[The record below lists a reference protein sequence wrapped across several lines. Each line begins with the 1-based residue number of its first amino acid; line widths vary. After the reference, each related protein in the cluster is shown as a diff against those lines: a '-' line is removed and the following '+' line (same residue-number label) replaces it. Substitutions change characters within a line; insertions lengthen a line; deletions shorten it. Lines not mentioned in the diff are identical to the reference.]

1 MGKIDELIKQLCPDG
16 VKFVKLGDFFDMF
29 KGMSKVSKKW
39 ADTGNC
45 KFIDYLNIYNNMTVD
60 VAKLQ
65 NATVATFKQNNL
77 KEGDI
82 LFTCASETPYE
93 CAISAVIREP
103 IAENTFLDDH
113 LNGIRVKREFKEMVL
128 PAFINYYFY
137 SVAFRK
143 SICKIVRGVTRF
155 YIVNKSFLNIM
166 IPLPPLAV
174 QEKIVEVLD
183 TFTGMIDNLQKELE
197 QRQKQFEYYREI
209 LFAKR
214 HSELKWEYIKNIA
227 LNCYAG
233 ATPST
238 KNKEYWEGGNIPWM
252 SSGEVHQGQVL
263 RVEGRITQKGYDH
276 CSTKMVP
283 RDSVVIALAGQGKT
297 RGTVAI
303 TRIELCTNQS
313 ICAIV
318 PDKTKVLPDYLYYY
332 LKGQY
337 FDLRRLSSGDGT
349 RGGLNLKMINNYGI
363 PIVSLGH
370 QREIVEILDTFEA
383 LISNIKQEIELRQKQ
398 YEYYREKLLTFE

>member
-1 MGKIDELIKQLCPDG
+1 MGKIEELIKQLCPDG

-45 KFIDYLNIYNNMTVD
+45 RFIDYLNIYNNMTVD
-60 VAKLQ
+60 VTKLQ
-65 NATVATFKQNNL
+65 NATVATFKQNKL

-113 LNGIRVKREFKEMVL
+113 LNGIRVKREFEEIVL

-174 QEKIVEVLD
+174 QKEIVEILD
-183 TFTGMIDNLQKELE
+183 TFTGMIDNLQKELDH
-197 QRQKQFEYYREI
+197 RQKQFEYYRNVLLCFENGEAEVNELNKIAEYSKSRIEASDLNKANYVSVENLLQNKEGKVDSACCPTEGRWTKFMPGDI
-209 LFAKR
+209 LVGNIR
-214 HSELKWEYIKNIA
+214 PYLKKIWYADCEGGTNGDVLDIRVTSDKVSSKYLFKVLSSDNFFEYDTQSS
-227 LNCYAG
+227 AG
-233 ATPST
+233 AKMPRGKKDIIMKYHIPVPSL
-238 KNKEYWEGGNIPWM
+238 E
-252 SSGEVHQGQVL
+252 
-263 RVEGRITQKGYDH
+263 TQ
-276 CSTKMVP
+276 
-283 RDSVVIALAGQGKT
+283 Q
-297 RGTVAI
+297 
-303 TRIELCTNQS
+303 
-313 ICAIV
+313 
-318 PDKTKVLPDYLYYY
+318 
-332 LKGQY
+332 
-337 FDLRRLSSGDGT
+337 
-349 RGGLNLKMINNYGI
+349 
-363 PIVSLGH
+363 
-370 QREIVEILDTFEA
+370 EIVDKLDTFEA

-398 YEYYREKLLTFE
+398 YEYYREKLLSFE

>member
-1 MGKIDELIKQLCPDG
+1 MGKIEELIKQLCPDG

-60 VAKLQ
+60 VTKLQ

-113 LNGIRVKREFKEMVL
+113 LNGIRVKREFEEIVL

-174 QEKIVEVLD
+174 QKEIVEILD

-197 QRQKQFEYYREI
+197 QRQKQFEYYRKSLLCKKDGTAQKVKE
-209 LFAKR
+209 FAELKAGKAIKA
-214 HSELKWEYIKNIA
+214 SELSETQDKSH
-227 LNCYAG
+227 LFPCF
-233 ATPST
+233 
-238 KNKEYWEGGNIPWM
+238 GGNGIRGYIEKK
-252 SSGEVHQGQVL
+252 SHFGDYAIIGRQGALCGCVNWAQNYFYATEHAV
-263 RVEGRITQKGYDH
+263 VVTPKGQNN
-276 CSTKMVP
+276 S
-283 RDSVVIALAGQGKT
+283 RF
-297 RGTVAI
+297 
-303 TRIELCTNQS
+303 
-313 ICAIV
+313 
-318 PDKTKVLPDYLYYY
+318 LYY
-332 LKGQY
+332 LFCEADLNQY
-337 FDLRRLSSGDGT
+337 KSQGAQP
-349 RGGLNLKMINNYGI
+349 GLAVTNLNELQYYI
-363 PIVSLGH
+363 PSLDK
-370 QREIVEILDTFEA
+370 QQEIVDKLDTFEA
-383 LISNIKQEIELRQKQ
+383 LISNIKQEIELHQKQ
-398 YEYYREKLLTFE
+398 YKYYREKLLTFE